1 MAPAM
6 RCVKWRPMCRGTY
19 KTLLDTPT
27 GSAATRPAI
36 FSRVRSCDRMQGRAS
51 RPQGPRNH
59 HAARLDRYRLRAR
72 LYRPLVRGGKLWGP
86 DPPVRARRRL
96 ATLHLSRL
104 ASDLLHLLDIL
115 WLGGARVAHRLRL
128 LDHLYRPDPVCRT
141 VLAAD
146 HAHRAAGP
154 CTEHHVDCRL
164 HCR

>member
-6 RCVKWRPMCRGTY
+6 RCVKWRPMCGGTY

-72 LYRPLVRGGKLWGP
+72 LYRPLVRSCKLRGP
-86 DPPVRARRRL
+86 DSAVRARRRL
-96 ATLHLSRL
+96 ATLHLSAL
-104 ASDLLHLLDIL
+104 ARDLLHLLDVL
-115 WLGGARVAHRLRL
+115 WLGGARLAQRLRL
-128 LDHLYRPDPVCRT
+128 FCHLFSPASFCRA
-141 VLAAD
+141 LL
-146 HAHRAAGP
+146 P
-154 CTEHHVDCRL
+154 
-164 HCR
+164 